1 MGKFSAIN
9 FEVIDNIS
17 MILSMMRLISDSGLA
32 IKLLDFEATTKFLL
46 NPSSQLNQPG
56 ALKRLNN

>member
-17 MILSMMRLISDSGLA
+17 MILSMMRLISDSGIA
-32 IKLLDFEATTKFLL
+32 IKLLDYEGTTKFLL